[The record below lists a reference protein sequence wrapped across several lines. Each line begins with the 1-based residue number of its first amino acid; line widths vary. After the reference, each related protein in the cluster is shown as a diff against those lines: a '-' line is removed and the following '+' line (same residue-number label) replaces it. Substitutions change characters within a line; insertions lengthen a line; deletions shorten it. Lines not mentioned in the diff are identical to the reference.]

1 MFRFVRCASWLIS
14 CNVFFRKI
22 SSLSIFFPPINT
34 WWEMSSQIVDLTRRK
49 FLKRNFELYRNKDVG
64 RYRWF
69 WNCAF
74 RGCESVLSCNS
85 WRGTADYWLLR
96 GLGAWGGGWWSI
108 ARLVP
113 IERLPADWHFASCK
127 PEVIQ
132 CQWPAVVEYFFSC
145 PVSAS
150 AFNSG
155 HNSGLIFLFLVKE
168 EKHHIA
174 IYLNCKFMYC
184 ELW

>member
-1 MFRFVRCASWLIS
+1 M
-14 CNVFFRKI
+14 
-22 SSLSIFFPPINT
+22 
-34 WWEMSSQIVDLTRRK
+34 
-49 FLKRNFELYRNKDVG
+49 
-64 RYRWF
+64 
-69 WNCAF
+69 
-74 RGCESVLSCNS
+74 RGEE
-85 WRGTADYWLLR
+85 G
-96 GLGAWGGGWWSI
+96 WSI

-155 HNSGLIFLFLVKE
+155 HNSGRNISIFCQRGKTSYRNSFKLQIYVLRIMVKNIDE
-168 EKHHIA
+168 FPISFHVLYFFEREKMIEIA
-174 IYLNCKFMYC
+174 TWEKILKRRRRKRRRKSCFKI
-184 ELW
+184 